1 MEKPTV
7 HHAASGIGSDAVIR
21 KGSAKEVLSVFVQG
35 GSRLEE
41 REGEKLMGVGKDA
54 SKNVNK
60 QKGGGRRDFPGR
72 REAVRQV
79 HHNITGNAW

>member
-1 MEKPTV
+1 
-7 HHAASGIGSDAVIR
+7 VIR
-21 KGSAKEVLSVFVQG
+21 KGSAKEVLSVFMQG

-41 REGEKLMGVGKDA
+41 REGEKLMGVGECRRGKDA

-60 QKGGGRRDFPGR
+60 QKGGGTRDLPGR

-79 HHNITGNAW
+79 HHNITGNAWQQKAKIFA